1 MNSPLTQSGFLWILA
16 GTAAYGILH
25 SLTAS
30 LGAKKL
36 ARDWLG
42 LKADRYYRLFFNFL
56 SVVTLLPVMAMGALL
71 PDQQIYA
78 IPYPYRTLTLLL
90 QAAALLGMVWGVWQT
105 DALDFAGVR
114 PLLHKHD
121 RGGEK
126 SLVVSG
132 LYRYV
137 RHPLYFFGLVILWL
151 APVMSWNLLA
161 LNIGFSVYLLVGAR
175 LEERKLLSAHGEAY
189 AEYRRRTPMIFPWIR
204 IGE

>member
-1 MNSPLTQSGFLWILA
+1 MNNPLADSGFLWILA
-16 GTAAYGILH
+16 ATAAYGIFH

-36 ARDWLG
+36 ARDRLG
-42 LKADRYYRLFFNFL
+42 LKAERYYRIFFNIL
-56 SVVTLLPVMAMGALL
+56 SVITLLPVMALGALL
-71 PDQQIYA
+71 PDQQLYA
-78 IPYPYRTLTLLL
+78 IPFPYRVLTMLL

-114 PLLHKHD
+114 QAFHK
-121 RGGEK
+121 GEVGREGT
-126 SLVVSG
+126 LVVSG

-161 LNIGFSVYLLVGAR
+161 LNIGFSIYLVAGAW
-175 LEERKLLSAHGEAY
+175 LEERKLLQKHGEAY
-189 AEYRRRTPMIFPWIR
+189 AEYRRKTPMMIPWIKHSR
-204 IGE
+204 